1 MTAIEPSERRTRV
14 GIVGAGAITSEN
26 HLPVLMSL
34 PSFDVAWLTDADEAR
49 LSQIAS
55 AYGVR
60 PVGNSLADW
69 PPADVI
75 LVAIP
80 FGARTGLL
88 ESLKARVRG
97 VYVEKPFA
105 ASLVEHDTL
114 CARFPAAAIAVGYQ
128 RRSSTL
134 MSVVRDVLAAS
145 TFGAPL
151 SVRVEMGAPRVKA
164 HTRYAGK
171 RGLDSG
177 YLMEVASHGVD
188 ASVFALGAR
197 DVGFEKVRVE
207 REDGIDVHTEAK
219 GWLEAESGDRVIFEL
234 LATQLQHTT
243 QRTTVRFERATLWYD
258 LFAGAGPF
266 VELGVGA
273 RPIELRAPEPQRRTP
288 AQLLAAHWSAFR
300 ESLESGR
307 PGIASAENARITTR
321 AVELL
326 LRGVE

>member
-1 MTAIEPSERRTRV
+1 MTALKPLEPRIRV
-14 GIVGAGAITSEN
+14 GIIGAGAITAEN
-26 HLPVLMSL
+26 HLPVLLSL
-34 PSFDVAWLTDADEAR
+34 PEFEVVWLTDADDAR
-49 LSQIAS
+49 LAQISS

-60 PVGNSLADW
+60 AVKNSLDSW
-69 PPADVI
+69 PDADVV

-80 FGARTGLL
+80 FGARRGLL
-88 ESLKARVRG
+88 EALKSRARG
-97 VYVEKPFA
+97 LYVEKPFA
-105 ASLVEHDTL
+105 ASVQEHTAL
-114 CARFPAAAIAVGYQ
+114 CEQYSPGAIAVGYQ

-134 MSVVRDVLAAS
+134 MSVVRDVFTAS
-145 TFGAPL
+145 PFGAPL

-177 YLMEVASHGVD
+177 YLMEVASHGID
-188 ASVFALGAR
+188 ASVFALSAR

-207 REDGIDVHTEAK
+207 REDGIDVHTEAT
-219 GWLEAESGDRVIFEL
+219 GWLEAESGARVIFEL

-243 QRTTVRFERATLWYD
+243 QRTTVRFECATLWYD

-266 VELGVGA
+266 VELGVRAG
-273 RPIELRAPEPQRRTP
+273 PIELRAPEPQRRTP

-300 ESLESGR
+300 KSLDSGR
-307 PGIASAENARITTR
+307 PGIASAEDTRITTR